1 MTVSGLITAT
11 AIGAIIGAMGC
22 SLALGKQNISVL
34 VGIVIGIVAALLET
48 ALAITL
54 SAADT
59 AGHVS

>member
-11 AIGAIIGAMGC
+11 VIGAIIGAMGC

-48 ALAITL
+48 VLAITL
-54 SAADT
+54 SSADT

>member
-11 AIGAIIGAMGC
+11 VIGAIIGAMGC

-34 VGIVIGIVAALLET
+34 VRIVIGIVAALLET
-48 ALAITL
+48 VSAITL
-54 SAADT
+54 ASADT